1 MKTIKIF
8 TVLTFLVIFSAGIAA
23 AELYT
28 WTDVIDWD
36 PDRYIEPRQSFSYT
50 HDITDGQDGF
60 SGYLMG
66 GDDIIWDYS
75 ITVSLYDDEKNDF
88 FEIAS
93 IDQPGLI
100 GDGFYDFHYD
110 NQEFGWSLMGLFSLN
125 RTGELDVNIN
135 SWSGDFFFDQSVFVA
150 TGDNGSD
157 LAPVPEPA
165 TIILFGSGLLGVA
178 TIGRK
183 NLGKNKTPKAVN

>member
-8 TVLTFLVIFSAGIAA
+8 TVMTFVMICSAKIATA
-23 AELYT
+23 DLYT
-28 WTDVIDWD
+28 WTDVIDWN
-36 PDRYIEPRQSFSYT
+36 PDMYIGPQQSFSYT

-66 GDDIIWDYS
+66 GDDVIWDYS
-75 ITVSLYDDEKNDF
+75 VTVSLYDDEKYDF

-100 GDGFYDFHYD
+100 GDGIYDFRYE
-110 NQEFGWSLMGLFSLN
+110 NQEFGWSLMGLWSLN
-125 RTGELDVNIN
+125 RTGKLDVSIN
-135 SWSGDFFFDQSVFVA
+135 SWTGDFIFDQSVFVA
-150 TGDNGSD
+150 NGDNGREM
-157 LAPVPEPA
+157 APVPEPA

-183 NLGKNKTPKAVN
+183 HMGKK